1 MTAANR
7 SHPNRFNLRQTLLLL
22 VSTLLVLFVSNTRA
36 QDDRPFAG
44 TELNFIA
51 QPDVFAEPVRRL
63 LPRFEEETGIRV
75 NMETLPYASLR
86 ERQVSEFIAQG
97 NAIDLMT
104 MDIVWMG
111 EYAEAGW
118 IEPLGAYVEAH
129 EDAVQLD
136 DFLPGAMAGLALW
149 NGKMYG
155 MPLGAYYYLLH
166 YRTDVLEAAGI
177 DPLDRPTLDEVVDV
191 IRQVHNPP
199 EMHGFSA
206 GYRRG
211 APVVHDSLAYYIGMG
226 GALFVDFPRDLTPN
240 MYTELGLKVYEFY
253 KDMLNYAP
261 PGAITFDFRERR
273 EAFQQG
279 RVAVHG
285 SWSSS
290 SAAFIDARDSV
301 PEVVENVGFT
311 YLPRASTDADPVV
324 PFGGWALV
332 INAFSDKKDAA
343 WEFIKWFSSPEIQ
356 KLYAADGGT
365 PFRYS
370 TVSDPELQA
379 DRPWYELILQAEAEG
394 WVRPEYRPRFPPWP
408 RIEEEMG
415 VLLSEAMAGER
426 EIADALQRI
435 DNAIERI
442 LREEGYM
449 D

>member
-1 MTAANR
+1 MKIHYQRSRGWLAA
-7 SHPNRFNLRQTLLLL
+7 LALL
-22 VSTLLVLFVSNTRA
+22 VFFFSLTVVAAA
-36 QDDRPFAG
+36 QAEEERPFAG

-97 NAIDLMT
+97 SAIDLMT

-118 IEPLGAYVEAH
+118 IEPLGPYVERDV
-129 EDAVQLD
+129 DAVQPD

-149 NGKMYG
+149 DDEIFG

-166 YRTDVLEAAGI
+166 FRTDILEAAGLE
-177 DPLDRPTLDEVVDV
+177 PLDRPTLEETVNA
-191 IRQVHNPP
+191 IQQTNNPP
-199 EMHGFSA
+199 EVFGFSA
-206 GYRRG
+206 GYRRA
-211 APVVHDSLAYYIGMG
+211 APVVHDSLAYYIGLG
-226 GALFVDFPRDLTPN
+226 GAVLADFPNDLSPN
-240 MYTELGLKVYEFY
+240 MNTELAEETYEFY
-253 KDMLNYAP
+253 RDMLNYAP

-273 EAFQQG
+273 EVFQQG

-290 SAAFIDARDSV
+290 SAAFIDPRESV
-301 PEVVENVGFT
+301 EEVTENVGFT
-311 YLPRASTDADPVV
+311 YLPRADVDADPVV

-332 INAFSDKKDAA
+332 INTYSEQKDAA

-356 KLYAADGGT
+356 LEYAADGGT
-365 PFRYS
+365 PFRQS
-370 TVSDPELQA
+370 TLENPELQA

-408 RIEEEMG
+408 RMEEEMG
-415 VLLSEAMAGER
+415 LYLSEAMAGER
-426 EIADALQRI
+426 SIPDALAII
-435 DNAIERI
+435 DQEIESI
-442 LREEGYM
+442 LQDEGYLP
-449 D
+449 